1 MTLKRDTRERNG
13 WTRRE
18 FLLGSAGWGIAASGS
33 SLLLASCTKRDWR
46 ADTFIARVSTY
57 EADIALVLRKGFRE
71 LGLEGGEIRG
81 KRILLKPNLIE
92 PHVGAGHINT
102 HPNVVRGAAEA
113 FLTLGASGVLV
124 AEGPGH
130 SRDSVLVLEE
140 SGLGDVLVEDHIPFL
155 DLNYEPGYAVKNLGG
170 RTRFSTLTLPASLAQ
185 VDWVVSLAK
194 MKTHHWTGV
203 TLSMK
208 NLFGVMPGIYYG
220 WPKNILHWEG
230 IEQCIF
236 DINATVKP
244 HFAIV
249 DGVVGMEGDG
259 PIMGSPHHAGV
270 VVMGRNLAA
279 VDATG
284 ARIMGID
291 PNRVAHLKAA
301 SGHLGTIRESDIL
314 QRGEKVASVRTDF
327 ALVDKIHAQRGLRLQ

>member
-1 MTLKRDTRERNG
+1 VQ
-13 WTRRE
+13 
-18 FLLGSAGWGIAASGS
+18 A
-33 SLLLASCTKRDWR
+33 
-46 ADTFIARVSTY
+46 
-57 EADIALVLRKGFRE
+57 
-71 LGLEGGEIRG
+71 GEIKG

-92 PHVGAGHINT
+92 PHAGAGHINT
-102 HPNVVRGAAEA
+102 HPEVVRAAVEA
-113 FLTLGASGVLV
+113 FLRFGASKVLV

-170 RTRFSTLTLPASLAQ
+170 KTRFSTLTLPAALAQ

-279 VDATG
+279 VDATC

-291 PNRVAHLKAA
+291 PTRVVHLAAA
-301 SGHLGTIRESDIL
+301 SGRLGTIRESDIP

-327 ALVDKIHAQRGLRLQ
+327 ALVAKIHAQRGLRLR

>member
-1 MTLKRDTRERNG
+1 MIRWKDIRRKDG

-18 FLLGSAGWGIAASGS
+18 FLQGTLGGGIAAAGYP
-33 SLLLASCTKRDWR
+33 LLLGNCTKRNWR

-57 EADIALVLRKGFRE
+57 EADIASVLREGLRE
-71 LGLEGGEIRG
+71 LGVEAREVRG
-81 KRILLKPNLIE
+81 KRILIKPNLIE

-113 FLTLGASGVLV
+113 FLALGASEVRVG
-124 AEGPGH
+124 EGPGH

-140 SGLGDVLVEDHIPFL
+140 SGLGNVLVADRIPFV
-155 DLNYEPGYAVKNLGG
+155 DLNYESGYAAKNQGG
-170 RTRFSTLTLPASLAQ
+170 RTRLASLTLPATLLRA
-185 VDWVVSLAK
+185 DWVVSLAK
-194 MKTHHWTGV
+194 MKTHHWAGV

-220 WPKNILHWEG
+220 WPKNVLHWEG
-230 IEQCIF
+230 IDSCIF

-249 DGVVGMEGDG
+249 DGIVGMEGDG
-259 PIMGSPHHAGV
+259 PIMGSPRHAGV
-270 VVMGRNLAA
+270 IVMGRNPTA

-291 PNRVAHLKAA
+291 PYKVPHLKAA
-301 SGHLGTIRESDIL
+301 SGRLGTIRESDIP
-314 QRGEKVASVRTDF
+314 QRGERIASVRSDF
-327 ALVDKIHAQRGLRLQ
+327 ALMEKIHAQRGLRLR

>member
-1 MTLKRDTRERNG
+1 MTLERNARKRNV

-18 FLLGSAGWGIAASGS
+18 FLLGSAGWGIAATGP
-33 SLLLASCTKRDWR
+33 SLLLASCKKRDWR
-46 ADTFIARVSTY
+46 ADAFIAKVPHYGT
-57 EADIALVLRKGFRE
+57 DIATVLLRGFRE
-71 LGLEGGEIRG
+71 LRVQAGEIRG

-92 PHVGAGHINT
+92 PHAGAGHINT
-102 HPNVVRGAAEA
+102 HPEMVRGAAEA
-113 FLTLGASGVLV
+113 FLALGAFEVLV

-155 DLNYEPGYAVKNLGG
+155 DLNYEPGYAVINLGG
-170 RTRFSTLTLPASLAQ
+170 QTRFSTLTLPAALAR

-259 PIMGSPHHAGV
+259 PIMGSPRHAGV
-270 VVMGRNLAA
+270 IVMGRNLPA
-279 VDATG
+279 VDATC

-291 PNRVAHLKAA
+291 PARVAHLAAA
-301 SGHLGTIRESDIL
+301 SGRLGTIRESDIT

-327 ALVDKIHAQRGLRLQ
+327 TLLEKIPAQQGLRLR

>member
-33 SLLLASCTKRDWR
+33 SLLASCTKRDWR
-46 ADTFIARVSTY
+46 ADTFIARVPHYGTDIST
-57 EADIALVLRKGFRE
+57 VLLQGFRD
-71 LGLEGGEIRG
+71 LRVQAGEIKG

-92 PHVGAGHINT
+92 PHAGAGHINT
-102 HPNVVRGAAEA
+102 HPEVVRAAVEA
-113 FLTLGASGVLV
+113 FLRFGASKVLV

-170 RTRFSTLTLPASLAQ
+170 KTRFSTLTLPAALAQ

-249 DGVVGMEGDG
+249 DGIVGMEGDG

-279 VDATG
+279 VDATC

-291 PNRVAHLKAA
+291 PTKVVHLAAA
-301 SGHLGTIRESDIL
+301 SGRLGTIRESDIL

>member
-1 MTLKRDTRERNG
+1 MIRWKNPREKPG

-18 FLLGSAGWGIAASGS
+18 FLLGALGGGIAASGY
-33 SLLLASCTKRDWR
+33 SLLLGNCTKQEWR
-46 ADTFIARVSTY
+46 ADTLIARVSTY
-57 EADIALVLRKGFRE
+57 EVDIASVLRKGFRD
-71 LGLEGGEIRG
+71 LGLEAGEIRG

-113 FLTLGASGVLV
+113 FRALGASEVLV

-130 SRDSVLVLEE
+130 SRDSFLVLEE
-140 SGLGDVLVEDHIPFL
+140 SGLGDVLVEDRIPFV
-155 DLNYEPGYAVKNLGG
+155 DLNYESGYAVKNLGG
-170 RTRFSTLTLPASLAQ
+170 RTRLSSLTMPASLMRA
-185 VDWVVSLAK
+185 DWVVSLAK
-194 MKTHHWTGV
+194 MKTHHWAGV

-220 WPKNILHWEG
+220 WPKNVLHWEG
-230 IEQCIF
+230 IDPCIF

-249 DGVVGMEGDG
+249 DGIVGMEGDG
-259 PIMGSPHHAGV
+259 PIMGNPRHAGV
-270 VVMGRNLAA
+270 IVMGRNPAA
-279 VDATG
+279 VDATC

-291 PNRVAHLKAA
+291 PRKVPHLKAA
-301 SGHLGTIRESDIL
+301 SGRLGTIRESDIP
-314 QRGEKVASVRTDF
+314 QRGEKVASVRTNF